1 MDISLRDKNFLL
13 LIGLRIIWFAL
24 PLGVGPLMADGL
36 DPLENTPRSVLSVIL
51 WFLWGVGLFSTF
63 VPRPLSLTGVR
74 FGGVLCFI
82 LTFWAA
88 TTSSTASV
96 IIIAFVFA
104 TVALVIGSSATIGD
118 LFIDRISYGNERRFL
133 LRAPAAVTSFLRPA
147 TYLVSVVGLVA
158 GPYLLADGRTVAGVI
173 ACVTGFPL
181 TFVGL
186 RSLHQINRRWVVLVP
201 AGLVLHDHLSLNEP
215 TLFQR
220 SEVESVGPA
229 SADTDAVDFTQ
240 GAYGL
245 ALEVCCS
252 SPHDVWVAAV
262 KKETEKQTIET
273 FLFAPVRPDHLL
285 VEATRRSLTSH
296 SPT

>member
-13 LIGLRIIWFAL
+13 LTGLRVIWLAL

-36 DPLENTPRSVLSVIL
+36 HPLENTPRSVLSVIL
-51 WFLWGVGLFSTF
+51 WVLWGMGIFSTF
-63 VPRPLSLTGVR
+63 VPRPLSLTVIR
-74 FGGVLCFI
+74 FGAVTSFI
-82 LTFWAA
+82 LTLWAA

-96 IIIAFVFA
+96 IICAFIFV
-104 TVALVIGSSATIGD
+104 TVALAIGSSATIGD

-147 TYLVSVVGLVA
+147 TYITSVVGLVA
-158 GPYLLADGRTVAGVI
+158 GPYLLADGRTIAGVI
-173 ACVTGFPL
+173 ACVIGFPL

-215 TLFQR
+215 TLFQK

-229 SADTDAVDFTQ
+229 PVGTDAVDFTQ

-245 ALEVCCS
+245 ALEVRCS
-252 SPHDVWVAAV
+252 SPHDVWLSAV
-262 KKETEKQTIET
+262 KKETEKQAIET
-273 FLFAPVRPDHLL
+273 FLFAPVQPDHLL
-285 VEATRRSLTSH
+285 TEATRRSLTSH